1 MEMKNIMNALKKQ
14 NNGLA
19 VVTTK
24 KDGSVYTKYFQF
36 CNINKADKYFTE
48 QLGFK
53 KSGKISGLKV
63 EVSKVVF

>member
-1 MEMKNIMNALKKQ
+1 MNGLKKQ

-24 KDGSVYTKYFQF
+24 NNGDVYTKYFQF
-36 CNINKADKYFTE
+36 WNINKADKHFTE

-53 KSGKISGLKV
+53 KSGDISGVKV
-63 EVSKVVF
+63 DIAQVTF

>member
-1 MEMKNIMNALKKQ
+1 MLAKLIDETSAKGKMPNALKKQ

-36 CNINKADKYFTE
+36 WNINKADKYFTE

-53 KSGKISGLKV
+53 KL
-63 EVSKVVF
+63 

>member
-36 CNINKADKYFTE
+36 WNLNKADKYFTE

-63 EVSKVVF
+63 EVARVVF